1 MISYSGLDEID
12 ALLELIDNAIDW
24 RHSGRVLNIR
34 FVVNNY
40 DELLIIDN
48 AMGMTIKNFKKM
60 FMLYNQDL
68 DGPQGRSGICG
79 YGTKAAL
86 KKLCSSEKT
95 KHSIITKH
103 DDDNYYTQTTDW
115 NQVTT
120 MDKAFPIYDSSPEEI
135 GLFKQYNNN
144 QSGTIIKVGLTED
157 LRQILDQQFENKIE
171 KDLKLN
177 KYFSI
182 VYNVHNDINI
192 DYKYKNNITNPLVFV
207 SLFSQENE
215 QYLNGMD
222 GNKRII
228 VRIKYNKKT
237 QQELV
242 YIKKNNKYYYIHKR
256 GGNCPSKPIGPK
268 DNLPHISIDE
278 HHEELEFVQ
287 HLCCL
292 KPDDSYYNPEKPS
305 LPCETG
311 LTSRDNYRT
320 QFFGTS
326 INNEINGKM
335 LVCRNDSI
343 IGNIPIGKIAVACGK
358 GTAKDKFQKIH
369 VSSQLDYNTTS
380 NQKDVSDFYM
390 HTQKN
395 KHQYEK
401 KDSRKAL
408 WRMCD
413 YNREEFS
420 NELWY
425 YIDTESQNYTKKKA
439 IDTISNAYRVYKFK
453 EHIQNKINIKTA
465 THQTLVSNVS
475 RSPSPV
481 QAPVSTVSR
490 SPSPVQ
496 APVSTVSR
504 SPSPVPS
511 NRSSEPL
518 ASRSPS
524 PSNRSPVSTVSRPL
538 SLDPVPV
545 STVSRPLS
553 LDPVPVQVPVSL
565 THSSPEPIAETHDE
579 IQIKRIRILTEDVS
593 LDQETRYAVNWM
605 LEQYEMKCNEIL

>member
-1 MISYSGLDEID
+1 MSNRTPISLAGGVSAVGAFNMISYSGLDEID

-34 FVVNNY
+34 FVVNNH

-48 AMGMTIKNFKKM
+48 AMGMTLTNFNKM

-120 MDKAFPIYDSSPEEI
+120 MDEAFPIYDSSPEEI
-135 GLFKQYNNN
+135 KLFKQYNNN

-157 LRQILDQQFENKIE
+157 LRQILDQQFENTIE

-182 VYNVHNDINI
+182 VYNVHDDINI
-192 DYKYKNNITNPLVFV
+192 DYKYKNNITKNLVFV

-242 YIKKNNKYYYIHKR
+242 YIVKNNKYYYIHKR

-292 KPDDSYYNPEKPS
+292 KPDNSYYNLEKPS

-311 LTSRDNYRT
+311 LTVRDNYRT
-320 QFFGTS
+320 PFFGTS

-343 IGNIPIGKIAVACGK
+343 IGNISIGKIAVACGK

-369 VSSQLDYNTTS
+369 ISSQLDYNTTS

-453 EHIQNKINIKTA
+453 EHIQNKINIKIA
-465 THQTLVSNVS
+465 AHQTHVSTCS
-475 RSPSPV
+475 RSPS
-481 QAPVSTVSR
+481 PVSTVSR
-490 SPSPVQ
+490 SPSPV
-496 APVSTVSR
+496 PTDSR
-504 SPSPVPS
+504 SPPPVPS

-524 PSNRSPVSTVSRPL
+524 
-538 SLDPVPV
+538 LDPVPV
-545 STVSRPLS
+545 H
-553 LDPVPVQVPVSL
+553 VQVPVPR
-565 THSSPEPIAETHDE
+565 TSPEPIVETHDE
-579 IQIKRIRILTEDVS
+579 IQIKRIRILAQDVS
-593 LDQETRYAVNWM
+593 LNQETRYALNWM
-605 LEQYEMKCNEIL
+605 LEMCEIKCNEIL